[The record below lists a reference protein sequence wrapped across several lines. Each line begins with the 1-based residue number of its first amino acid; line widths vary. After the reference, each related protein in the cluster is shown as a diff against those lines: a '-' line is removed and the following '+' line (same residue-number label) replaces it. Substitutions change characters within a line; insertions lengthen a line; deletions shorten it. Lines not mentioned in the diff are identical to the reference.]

1 MRHLH
6 RSIVR
11 AEVTSSPP
19 ALTGIPGVHDVVV
32 DGHQVS
38 CSVSPEGLSD
48 VLTALNSAG
57 LVSLTS
63 TPPSLEE
70 LFLDAYRTSP
80 TGVLGASSSS

>member
-6 RSIVR
+6 RSNVR
-11 AEVTSSPP
+11 AEVTSTPP
-19 ALTGIPGVHDVVV
+19 DLTGRPGVHDVVV
-32 DGHQVS
+32 DGHQVT
-38 CSVSPEGLSD
+38 CSVSPEGLSE
-48 VLTALNSAG
+48 VLTALNAAG

-80 TGVLGASSSS
+80 TSAVDASTSS